1 VRAPAN
7 LSGITISADI
17 LTVPQERAHDIPG
30 SIDTNISRGNPMKRI
45 TVVLAALVG
54 LFVLTNS
61 AEASVLRVVVVETND
76 VAAYMGQLNTLRASL
91 QRLGSKSTVRAWRA
105 RFAGPNAGSIVVAVE
120 YADMASFAAEDSM
133 IAKDAEYQ
141 ATLKSMSQ
149 VRKIVSD
156 SLYEE
161 LK

>member
-1 VRAPAN
+1 
-7 LSGITISADI
+7 
-17 LTVPQERAHDIPG
+17 
-30 SIDTNISRGNPMKRI
+30 MKRF
-45 TVVLAALVG
+45 TVMLAALAG
-54 LFVLTNS
+54 LFVLASS
-61 AEASVLRVVVVETND
+61 AEATVLRVVVVETND

>member
-1 VRAPAN
+1 MTRFAV
-7 LSGITISADI
+7 I
-17 LTVPQERAHDIPG
+17 
-30 SIDTNISRGNPMKRI
+30 
-45 TVVLAALVG
+45 LAAVVG
-54 LFVLTNS
+54 LFVLANPADAT
-61 AEASVLRVVVVETND
+61 VLRVVVVETND
-76 VAAYMGQLNTLRASL
+76 VTTYMSQLNTLRGSL

-120 YADMASFAAEDSM
+120 YADMATLAAEDSM

-149 VRKIVSD
+149 LRKIVSD

>member
-1 VRAPAN
+1 
-7 LSGITISADI
+7 
-17 LTVPQERAHDIPG
+17 
-30 SIDTNISRGNPMKRI
+30 MKRY
-45 TVVLAALVG
+45 TVMLAALVG
-54 LFVLTNS
+54 LFVLANP
-61 AEASVLRVVVVETND
+61 AEATVLRVVVVETND
-76 VAAYMGQLNTLRASL
+76 VAAYMSQLNTLRSSL

-105 RFAGPNAGSIVVAVE
+105 RFAGPNAGSVVVAVE
-120 YADMASFAAEDSM
+120 YADMATFAAEDSM

-149 VRKIVSD
+149 LRKIVSD

>member
-1 VRAPAN
+1 
-7 LSGITISADI
+7 
-17 LTVPQERAHDIPG
+17 
-30 SIDTNISRGNPMKRI
+30 MKRF
-45 TVVLAALVG
+45 TVKLAALVG
-54 LFVLTNS
+54 LFVLASS
-61 AEASVLRVVVVETND
+61 AEATVLRVVVVETND
-76 VAAYMGQLNTLRASL
+76 VAAYMGQLNTLKASL

>member
-1 VRAPAN
+1 MN
-7 LSGITISADI
+7 LLDRYQNA
-17 LTVPQERAHDIPG
+17 
-30 SIDTNISRGNPMKRI
+30 RGESMKRLI
-45 TVVLAALVG
+45 VMLTALLG
-54 LFVLTNS
+54 LFVMAAS
-61 AEASVLRVVVVETND
+61 AEAAVLRVVVVETSD
-76 VAAYMGQLNTLRASL
+76 VAAYMSQLNSLKASL
-91 QRLGSKSTVRAWRA
+91 QRMGSKSTIRAWRA

-120 YADMASFAAEDSM
+120 YADMAAFAAEDAR

-141 ATLKSMSQ
+141 ATLKAMGK

>member
-1 VRAPAN
+1 
-7 LSGITISADI
+7 
-17 LTVPQERAHDIPG
+17 
-30 SIDTNISRGNPMKRI
+30 MKRF
-45 TVVLAALVG
+45 TVMLAALAG
-54 LFVLTNS
+54 LFVLASS
-61 AEASVLRVVVVETND
+61 AEATVLRVVVVETND
-76 VAAYMGQLNTLRASL
+76 VAAYMGQLNTLKASL
-91 QRLGSKSTVRAWRA
+91 QRLGSKSTIRAWRA
-105 RFAGPNAGSIVVAVE
+105 RFAGPNAGSVVVAVE

>member
-1 VRAPAN
+1 
-7 LSGITISADI
+7 
-17 LTVPQERAHDIPG
+17 
-30 SIDTNISRGNPMKRI
+30 M
-45 TVVLAALVG
+45 
-54 LFVLTNS
+54 
-61 AEASVLRVVVVETND
+61 VETND
-76 VAAYMGQLNTLRASL
+76 VTAYLGQLNTLKASL

-105 RFAGPNAGSIVVAVE
+105 RFAGPNAGSIVVAIE
-120 YADMASFAAEDSM
+120 YADMMSFAAEDSM

>member
-1 VRAPAN
+1 
-7 LSGITISADI
+7 
-17 LTVPQERAHDIPG
+17 
-30 SIDTNISRGNPMKRI
+30 MKRFAVI
-45 TVVLAALVG
+45 LAAVVG
-54 LFVLTNS
+54 LFVLANPADAT
-61 AEASVLRVVVVETND
+61 VLRVVVVETND
-76 VAAYMGQLNTLRASL
+76 VTTYMSQLNTLRGSL

-120 YADMASFAAEDSM
+120 YADMATLAAEDSM

-149 VRKIVSD
+149 LRKIVSD

>member
-1 VRAPAN
+1 
-7 LSGITISADI
+7 
-17 LTVPQERAHDIPG
+17 
-30 SIDTNISRGNPMKRI
+30 MKRW
-45 TVVLAALVG
+45 TLLLTALMG
-54 LFVLTNS
+54 FFVLVNG
-61 AEASVLRVVVVETND
+61 ADASVLRVVVVETSD
-76 VAAYMGQLNTLRASL
+76 VSAYMSSLGKLRATL

-120 YADMASFAAEDSM
+120 YADMAAFAAEDAM
-133 IAKDAEYQ
+133 IRSDAEYQ
-141 ATLKSMSQ
+141 STLKGMDQ

>member
-1 VRAPAN
+1 
-7 LSGITISADI
+7 
-17 LTVPQERAHDIPG
+17 
-30 SIDTNISRGNPMKRI
+30 MKRL

-54 LFVLTNS
+54 LFVLANT
-61 AEASVLRVVVVETND
+61 AEATVLRVVVVETND
-76 VAAYMGQLNTLRASL
+76 VTAYMGQLNTLKASL

-120 YADMASFAAEDSM
+120 YADMATFAAEDSM

-149 VRKIVSD
+149 MRKIVSD

>member
-1 VRAPAN
+1 
-7 LSGITISADI
+7 
-17 LTVPQERAHDIPG
+17 
-30 SIDTNISRGNPMKRI
+30 MKRF
-45 TVVLAALVG
+45 TVMLAALAG
-54 LFVLTNS
+54 LFVLASS
-61 AEASVLRVVVVETND
+61 AEATVLRVVVVETND
-76 VAAYMGQLNTLRASL
+76 VAAYMGQLNTLKASL

-105 RFAGPNAGSIVVAVE
+105 RFAGPNAGSVVVAVE

-133 IAKDAEYQ
+133 IAKDSEYQ

>member
-1 VRAPAN
+1 MN
-7 LSGITISADI
+7 LLDRYQNA
-17 LTVPQERAHDIPG
+17 
-30 SIDTNISRGNPMKRI
+30 RGESMKRLI
-45 TVVLAALVG
+45 VMLTALLG
-54 LFVLTNS
+54 LFVMAAS
-61 AEASVLRVVVVETND
+61 AEAAVLRVVVVETSD
-76 VAAYMGQLNTLRASL
+76 VAAYMSQLNSLKASM
-91 QRLGSKSTVRAWRA
+91 QRMGSKSTIRAWRA

-120 YADMASFAAEDSM
+120 YADMAAFAAEDAR

-141 ATLKSMSQ
+141 ATLKAMGK

>member
-1 VRAPAN
+1 
-7 LSGITISADI
+7 
-17 LTVPQERAHDIPG
+17 
-30 SIDTNISRGNPMKRI
+30 MKRF
-45 TVVLAALVG
+45 TVMLAALAG
-54 LFVLTNS
+54 LFVLASS
-61 AEASVLRVVVVETND
+61 AEATVLRVVVVETND
-76 VAAYMGQLNTLRASL
+76 VAAYMGQLNTLKASL

>member
-1 VRAPAN
+1 
-7 LSGITISADI
+7 
-17 LTVPQERAHDIPG
+17 
-30 SIDTNISRGNPMKRI
+30 MKRF
-45 TVVLAALVG
+45 TVKLAALVG
-54 LFVLTNS
+54 LFVLASS
-61 AEASVLRVVVVETND
+61 ADASVLRVVVVETND
-76 VAAYMGQLNTLRASL
+76 VAAYMGQLNTLKASL

-120 YADMASFAAEDSM
+120 YADMATFAAEDSM
-133 IAKDAEYQ
+133 IARDAEYQ

>member
-1 VRAPAN
+1 
-7 LSGITISADI
+7 
-17 LTVPQERAHDIPG
+17 
-30 SIDTNISRGNPMKRI
+30 MKRF
-45 TVVLAALVG
+45 TVMLAALVG
-54 LFVLTNS
+54 LFVLASS

-76 VAAYMGQLNTLRASL
+76 VTAYMGQLNTLKASL

-120 YADMASFAAEDSM
+120 YADMATFAAEDSM

>member
-1 VRAPAN
+1 MKR
-7 LSGITISADI
+7 
-17 LTVPQERAHDIPG
+17 LTVML
-30 SIDTNISRGNPMKRI
+30 T
-45 TVVLAALVG
+45 ALVG
-54 LFVLTNS
+54 LFVLANS
-61 AEASVLRVVVVETND
+61 AEAAVLRVVVVETSD
-76 VAAYMGQLNTLRASL
+76 VAAYMGQLSSLKASM
-91 QRLGSKSTVRAWRA
+91 QRMGIKSTVRAWRA

-120 YADMASFAAEDSM
+120 YPDMATFAAEDAM